1 MNQLIADN
9 LVKKFRNRVV
19 LDGVSIRVDS
29 GEIVGLLG
37 PNGAGK
43 TTCFYTIVGLLK
55 PDGGNVRMND
65 EDIMA
70 LPIHLRSMRGLAYLP
85 QEKSIF
91 SDLTALENVQAVLE
105 VRTRDSASR
114 NKKEAMKLLHDMGVG
129 HLAEAAASTLSGGE
143 RRRVEIARLLAMSPK
158 FVLMDEPFAA
168 IAPIAVS
175 DLQKI
180 IFALR
185 ERGIGIFITDHN
197 VRDTLKICDRAYI
210 MNQGRVLVEGVPD
223 AIVADKNARSIYFG
237 ADFGM

>member
-1 MNQLIADN
+1 MNE
-9 LVKKFRNRVV
+9 LVAARLTKKFRDRTV
-19 LDGVSIRVDS
+19 LDGVSIRVGS

-55 PDGGNVRMND
+55 PDDGDIQMNGD
-65 EDIMA
+65 NIIP
-70 LPIHLRSMRGLAYLP
+70 LPIHRRATMGLAYLP
-85 QEKSIF
+85 QEKSVF

-105 VRTRDSASR
+105 IRGGGDDN
-114 NKKEAMKLLHDMGVG
+114 NKKAKKLLRDMGVA
-129 HLAEAAASTLSGGE
+129 HLANNNAGTLSGGE

-168 IAPIAVS
+168 IAPIAVN

-180 IFALR
+180 IFSLR
-185 ERGIGIFITDHN
+185 ARGIGIFITDHN

-210 MNQGRVLVEGVPD
+210 MDQGKVLVEGAPD
-223 AIVADKNARSIYFG
+223 VIVADKSAKTIYFG
-237 ADFGM
+237 DNFGI

>member
-1 MNQLIADN
+1 MSQLIADK
-9 LVKKFRNRVV
+9 LVKRFRDRIV
-19 LDGVSIRVDS
+19 LDDVSIRVDS

-55 PDGGNVRMND
+55 PNGGRVRMGE
-65 EDIMA
+65 EDILS
-70 LPIHLRSMRGLAYLP
+70 LPIHQRSRRGLAYLP

-91 SDLTALENVQAVLE
+91 SDLTAIENVQAVLE
-105 VRTRDSASR
+105 VRGGGSAGHNR
-114 NKKEAMKLLHDMGVG
+114 KEATKLLHDMGVG
-129 HLAEAAASTLSGGE
+129 HLADSAAATLSGGE

-180 IFALR
+180 IFSLR
-185 ERGIGIFITDHN
+185 ARGIGIFITDHN

-210 MNQGRVLVEGVPD
+210 MDQGRVLVEGAPE
-223 AIVADKNARSIYFG
+223 AIIADEKARNIYLG